1 MKLSPSICCILQRK
15 VATLLLVSAS
25 LAAFATLGEGG
36 KKSLPRNGKNLLS
49 ARSAAVDYKSFSL
62 RSGYAYRGSKLLSNT
77 SGYNNYILLNKV
89 VTMEKGNQ
97 TFIVPMKRKVLID
110 RINFKPT
117 AVR

>member
-15 VATLLLVSAS
+15 VATLLLVTAS

-49 ARSAAVDYKSFSL
+49 ARSSVVNYKSFSL
-62 RSGYAYRGSKLLSNT
+62 HSGYSYRGSKLLSNN
-77 SGYNNYILLNKV
+77 SGFNNYIILNKV
-89 VTMEKGNQ
+89 ITLEQGNQ

-117 AVR
+117 AIR